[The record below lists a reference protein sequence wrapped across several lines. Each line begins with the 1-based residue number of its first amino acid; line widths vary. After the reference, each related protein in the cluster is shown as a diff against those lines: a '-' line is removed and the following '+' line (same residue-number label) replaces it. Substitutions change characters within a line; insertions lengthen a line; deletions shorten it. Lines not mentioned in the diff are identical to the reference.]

1 MIKRKVLFIC
11 IHNSARSQMAEAFL
25 NNLADNEY
33 EAHSAGI
40 EPGKLN
46 PLVVKSMAE
55 IGIDISGKGTQS
67 VFDVYERGETF
78 DYVIAVCDKEAAER
92 CPVFR
97 GEAKRIQWSF
107 ADPSRLEGSEEEKL
121 KKIAAI
127 RDEIK
132 TAVSEFIEK
141 NSVK

>member
-92 CPVFR
+92 CPVFP

>member
-1 MIKRKVLFIC
+1 MEKRKALFIC

-25 NNLADNEY
+25 NHLAGEKF

-46 PLVVKSMAE
+46 PLVVKSMSE

-67 VFDVYERGETF
+67 VFDVYERGEAF
-78 DYVIAVCDKEAAER
+78 DYVIAVCDKEAAEK
-92 CPVFR
+92 CPVFP
-97 GEAKRIQWSF
+97 GVTKRLQWSF
-107 ADPSRLEGSEEEKL
+107 NDPSKLEGSEEEKL
-121 KKIAAI
+121 KKIAMI

-132 TAVSEFIEK
+132 ASVSGFIKE
-141 NSVK
+141 NSVS